1 MSIEL
6 HPRTGEVLP
15 VQEVDLRLWNFGEK
29 TGVHPKD
36 FGFRFRAGGEWHDV
50 QARIRQK
57 EGLIE
62 HPKAENLSHPTYD
75 EVQWKPL
82 IW

>member
-1 MSIEL
+1 MIRAFMGVVCQPSTFTSLEL
-6 HPRTGEVLP
+6 GYAFDPRTGEVLP

-50 QARIRQK
+50 QARMVQ
-57 EGLIE
+57 
-62 HPKAENLSHPTYD
+62 HPKFE
-75 EVQWKPL
+75 
-82 IW
+82 

>member
-15 VQEVDLRLWNFGEK
+15 VQEVDLRLWNLGEK
-29 TGVHPKD
+29 TGVHPRD

-50 QARIRQK
+50 QARMVK
-57 EGLIE
+57 
-62 HPKAENLSHPTYD
+62 HPKSENLSHPTHD
-75 EVQWKPL
+75 EAFCA
-82 IW
+82 